1 MIYNENIRCLSAH
14 YCYMTDKNTVLHITN
29 PECEEDG
36 NGYIVAEHRRDRYGD
51 IECVSALYEVNS
63 WSDIE
68 KEYNITKF
76 LGIGYS
82 YVDAVFLLDEELS
95 SSLEIA

>member
-1 MIYNENIRCLSAH
+1 MIYNENIRVLSAH
-14 YCYMTDKNTVLHITN
+14 YCYMTNRNTVLHITN

-76 LGIGYS
+76 LGRAYN
-82 YVDAVFLLDEELS
+82 YVEAVFLLDDELS
-95 SSLEIA
+95 TEMKIA